1 MEIPTCQSALACPE
15 CCIPLQ
21 PSHLS
26 QCCYQLGTSWMLEVE
41 LQVLGDFR
49 VKQDIIFTYV
59 LTKEVE
65 KGLN

>member
-1 MEIPTCQSALACPE
+1 
-15 CCIPLQ
+15 
-21 PSHLS
+21 
-26 QCCYQLGTSWMLEVE
+26 MLEVE

-49 VKQDIIFTYV
+49 VKQDIIFMYV